1 MRSKEVKDLSLRP
14 QGRLQPDFHIPG
26 VAAALFAIC
35 LLVNVVGTM
44 LMTQNGISS
53 DAVIG
58 SWTVLWI
65 LVGTFLLFSLK
76 IASQWEKAVVL
87 RLGKFHRLA
96 GPGSF
101 WVFPIVDTL
110 ANWIDHRVMVTPF
123 SAEKTLTKDTVPV
136 DVDAVLFWVVWDAEK
151 AALEVADYRAAIAWA
166 AQTALREIIG
176 QSVLADILVGRA
188 KMDADLQKII
198 DERTT
203 PWGITVQSVE
213 IRDVIIPPDLEDA
226 MSRQAQAE
234 RERQSRIILGESEEQ
249 IAASFAEASKAYIHN
264 PTALHLRAMN
274 MLFEGLKEKGALVI
288 VPSSA
293 IDTMN
298 LGGLSGMVSLAQQ
311 NLPPEKENK
320 GILPAS
326 HRDGD
331 PSPSPPLSRNYY
343 NESLNYLP
351 GTCAGRD
358 HFPHRLPASQTGLP
372 FGRPGHPGRGEYPA
386 GHQRRGLPG
395 LLAGLQPGYDYRHP
409 RVAIHRPGSPAP
421 KSQRQVR
428 LLSRRGTRT
437 LEQQGL
443 CGVPPELQV

>member
-1 MRSKEVKDLSLRP
+1 MMRNKTESKESSLRSLA
-14 QGRLQPDFHIPG
+14 GLKPDQHVPG
-26 VAAALFAIC
+26 VAIFLFAIC
-35 LLVNVVGTM
+35 LLAGFLGTI
-44 LMTQNGISS
+44 LMSNNGVTS
-53 DAVIG
+53 DALLGTWNIV
-58 SWTVLWI
+58 WI
-65 LVGTFLLFSLK
+65 LLGLYFLFWLK

-87 RLGKFHRLA
+87 RLGKFHKLA
-96 GPGSF
+96 GPGIF
-101 WVFPIVDTL
+101 WLLPFVDTL
-110 ANWIDHRVMVTPF
+110 ANWIDHRVMVTSF

-151 AALEVADYRAAIAWA
+151 AALEVADYRAAIGWA

-213 IRDVIIPPDLEDA
+213 IRDVIIPPDLENA

-311 NLPPEKENK
+311 NIPKEKE
-320 GILPAS
+320 
-326 HRDGD
+326 
-331 PSPSPPLSRNYY
+331 
-343 NESLNYLP
+343 
-351 GTCAGRD
+351 
-358 HFPHRLPASQTGLP
+358 
-372 FGRPGHPGRGEYPA
+372 
-386 GHQRRGLPG
+386 
-395 LLAGLQPGYDYRHP
+395 
-409 RVAIHRPGSPAP
+409 
-421 KSQRQVR
+421 
-428 LLSRRGTRT
+428 
-437 LEQQGL
+437 
-443 CGVPPELQV
+443 